1 MLAIIKIFLSF
12 EPNFMGCPREK
23 NLREGGGG
31 VVAGLDDRGGMF
43 MLNCLTNASDF
54 SILADETLT

>member
-23 NLREGGGG
+23 NLREGGG
-31 VVAGLDDRGGMF
+31 VPGLDDRGGMF

>member
-1 MLAIIKIFLSF
+1 MSKGKKF
-12 EPNFMGCPREK
+12 EGR
-23 NLREGGGG
+23 GGG
-31 VVAGLDDRGGMF
+31 VVPGLDDRGGMF